1 MGRRPKITR
10 DEVLRAARETFAERG
25 FEGATLAA
33 IAAKLDVSPAA
44 LLRHAATKE
53 ELFTAAMAQG
63 QADFQVPVTFLADV
77 AGSEDPRPVLRRFAE
92 VFVPFVEKKFD
103 EQVARWMRSKSD
115 ESRSFPLPFDLDVRP
130 TPPQRVLALLEDYFG
145 RAAAAGTIRVSD
157 PLAGALAF
165 LGELQSYVVLHKLVR
180 ILEPPLPLDRY
191 LDTVFEIWTHG
202 ALGALASSA
211 VAGALGEPDEA
222 QDHPGPAA
230 VDRGRSSRLVVPD
243 ASGEGG
249 RGPDPGGVDRGPDGG
264 GGVPGGRARRRG
276 PR

>member
-1 MGRRPKITR
+1 MGRRPKINR
-10 DEVLRAARETFAERG
+10 DDVLRAARETFSERG

-53 ELFTAAMAQG
+53 ELFTAAMATG
-63 QADFQVPVTFLADV
+63 HADFQLPVNFLAEVD
-77 AGSEDPRPVLRRFAE
+77 GSEDARPVLRRFAE
-92 VFVPFVEKKFD
+92 VLVPFIEKKFD
-103 EQVARWMRSKSD
+103 EQVARWMRAKSD
-115 ESRSFPLPFDLDVRP
+115 ETRGFPLPFDLEARP
-130 TPPQRVLALLEDYFG
+130 TPPQRVLALLEDYFR
-145 RAAAAGTIRVSD
+145 RAGAAGTVRVGD

-165 LGELQSYVVLHKLVR
+165 LGELQSYVVLHKIVR

-202 ALGALASSA
+202 ALGASTPASG
-211 VAGALGEPDEA
+211 VLGDPHEA

-249 RGPDPGGVDRGPDGG
+249 PGSDPGGLDRGPDGG
-264 GGVPGGRARRRG
+264 GGVAGGRARRRR